1 MKNTGFNAWKARLD
15 YMNKEFPFSKPEEGI
30 VTIKNEEGRLHA
42 DHEPAWRSPT
52 RIMWYRDGRK
62 HGVDADIY
70 GSITYYYENIRI
82 PPQYHQAVADPELL
96 TVEEVLKHTNQE
108 VRYVGIKIV
117 GFDRIMKHK
126 NCKIIHRDE
135 KKGQVLFTISGI
147 FEEPVAYVKV
157 VNSTVEPDGVTH
169 KNYFLCV
176 PPPSEGITDCQ
187 KAVAWTFGFSPDKA
201 KDYQPE
207 QET

>member
-1 MKNTGFNAWKARLD
+1 MKKVDCMLT
-15 YMNKEFPFSKPEEGI
+15 MSQ
-30 VTIKNEEGRLHA
+30 
-42 DHEPAWRSPT
+42 
-52 RIMWYRDGRK
+52 
-62 HGVDADIY
+62 HGVLQHELCGTVTVANMVLMLTFMEAF
-70 GSITYYYENIRI
+70 TYYYENIRI
-82 PPQYHQAVADPELL
+82 PPKYHQAVADPELL

-126 NCKIIHRDE
+126 NCKIIDRDE

-157 VNSTVEPDGVTH
+157 INSTAEPDGSF

-176 PPPSEGITDCQ
+176 PPPSEGIKSCAA
-187 KAVAWTFGFSPDKA
+187 AVAWTFGFKNA
-201 KDYQPE
+201 EDYHPE

>member
-1 MKNTGFNAWKARLD
+1 MKNTGYNAWKARLD
-15 YMNKEFPFSKPEEGI
+15 FMSKEFPFTSKGI
-30 VTIKNEEGRLHA
+30 IKSVNEEGRLHS
-42 DHEPAWRSPT
+42 DNEPAWRSPT
-52 RIMWYRDGRK
+52 RIIWYRDGRK
-62 HGVDADIY
+62 HGVDADIH
-70 GSITYYYENIRI
+70 GSITYYFEDIRI
-82 PPQYHQAVADPELL
+82 PTKFHQAVSKPDML

-126 NCKIIHRDE
+126 NCKIIDRDE

-157 VNSTVEPDGVTH
+157 INSTAEPDGSF

-176 PPPSEGITDCQ
+176 PPPSEGIKSCAA
-187 KAVAWTFGFSPDKA
+187 AVAWTFGFKNA
-201 KDYQPE
+201 EDYHPE

>member
-1 MKNTGFNAWKARLD
+1 MKNTGFDAWKARLE
-15 YMNKEFPFSKPEEGI
+15 YMNEEFPFSKPEEGI
-30 VTIKNEEGRLHA
+30 VTIKNEEDRLHA

-62 HGVDADIY
+62 HGLDADIH

-82 PPQYHQAVADPELL
+82 PPKYHQAVSDPELL
-96 TVEEVLKHTNQE
+96 TVEEVLKHPNQE
-108 VRYVGIKIV
+108 VRYVGMRIV
-117 GFDRIMKHK
+117 GFERVMKSK
-126 NCKIIHRDE
+126 NCKIIHRDPS
-135 KKGQVLFTISGI
+135 KGQILFTISGI
-147 FEEPVAYVKV
+147 FDEPVAYVKV
-157 VNSTVEPDGVTH
+157 INSTAEPDGSF

-187 KAVAWTFGFSPDKA
+187 KAVAWTFRMTADEYMPS
-201 KDYQPE
+201 

>member
-1 MKNTGFNAWKARLD
+1 MKNTGFDAWKARLD

-62 HGVDADIY
+62 HGIDADIY

-82 PPQYHQAVADPELL
+82 PPKYHQAVADPELL

-126 NCKIIHRDE
+126 NCKIIDRDE

-157 VNSTVEPDGVTH
+157 INSTAEPDGSF

-176 PPPSEGITDCQ
+176 PPPSEGIKSCAA
-187 KAVAWTFGFSPDKA
+187 AVAWTFGFKNA
-201 KDYQPE
+201 GDYHPE